1 MMAFVYE
8 VKIRQRLSL
17 VMYSCGR
24 INYTASHA
32 GINPGSNHGF
42 NEQGFSDN
50 RNGRV
55 ERHSARRGGDEH
67 RDADVGHDR
76 LARRVVAAKPV

>member
-8 VKIRQRLSL
+8 VKTRQRFSL
-17 VMYSCGR
+17 AMYSRGR

-32 GINPGSNHGF
+32 GINPGSNHVF
-42 NEQGFSDN
+42 KQGFRDD
-50 RNGRV
+50 RKRYV
-55 ERHSARRGGDEH
+55 ERHPPRRGGDEH

-76 LARRVVAAKPV
+76 LARRVVAAKSF